1 MTTAK
6 MTTAKSERKTE
17 EAAPKAARSVENEV
31 FAMNKMEVPAF
42 IQEMTEKS
50 VDKAREGYAKVKSA
64 SEDAS
69 AMIEATLEVT
79 RDSFM
84 EINLKAVDAAKDNS
98 EAAFSHIRDM
108 FSVKSLSEAIE
119 LQSAYSRKQYDAMS
133 QQVKEMQETATKLAA
148 TMSKPAKDA
157 FDKSI
162 KEMKLA

>member
-6 MTTAKSERKTE
+6 VDTAKSEKKAE
-17 EAAPKAARSVENEV
+17 ETAQKATKSVENEV

-50 VDKAREGYAKVKSA
+50 VDQAREGYAKVKSA
-64 SEDAS
+64 SE
-69 AMIEATLEVT
+69 EATAMLEETMEVT
-79 RDSFM
+79 RDSIM

-108 FSVKSLSEAIE
+108 FGVKSLSEAIE
-119 LQSAYSRKQYDAMS
+119 LQSAYNRKQYDTIS
-133 QQVKEMQETATKLAA
+133 QQVKDIQETATKLA
-148 TMSKPAKDA
+148 TSMSQPAKEA
-157 FDKSI
+157 FDKSM

>member
-6 MTTAKSERKTE
+6 IDTAKSEKKTE
-17 EAAPKAARSVENEV
+17 QAAPKAAKSVENEV

-50 VDKAREGYAKVKSA
+50 VDQAREGYAKVKSA
-64 SEDAS
+64 SEEAS
-69 AMIEATLEVT
+69 AMLEETMEVT

-108 FSVKSLSEAIE
+108 FGVKSLSEAIE
-119 LQSAYSRKQYDAMS
+119 LQSSYSRKQYDAMS
-133 QQVKEMQETATKLAA
+133 QQVREMQETATKLAT
-148 TMSKPAKDA
+148 TMSQPAKEA
-157 FDKSI
+157 FDKSM
-162 KEMKLA
+162 KDMKLA